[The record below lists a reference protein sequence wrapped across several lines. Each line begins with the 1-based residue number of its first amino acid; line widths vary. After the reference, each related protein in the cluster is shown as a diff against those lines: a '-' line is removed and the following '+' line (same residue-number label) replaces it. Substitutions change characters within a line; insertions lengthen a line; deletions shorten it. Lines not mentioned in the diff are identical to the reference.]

1 MGVALKAGRLFDD
14 RDRENAPMVAVV
26 NETMAR
32 EFWPG
37 ENPIGHRI
45 KLGGFDSKRPWA
57 TIVGITADIHQRGI
71 GISARPEMYYSYAQQ
86 DVFQPEFLA
95 VKTSGDPA
103 QLASTIRDQVWAVD
117 KDQPVSDVMTMQAI
131 VDEELSP
138 KQMQAKLLGIFAGI
152 ALVLASLG
160 IYAVLS
166 YAVAQR
172 TQEIGVRMAL
182 GAQRRDVLRMIL
194 GQGLALTFVGI
205 AFGVAGALALAR
217 VLSTLLYGT
226 SATDPLTF
234 AAVGATLSAVALV
247 ACYVPARRAMRVD
260 PMVALRHE

>member
-1 MGVALKAGRLFDD
+1 
-14 RDRENAPMVAVV
+14 MVAVV

-32 EFWPG
+32 QFWPG
-37 ENPIGHRI
+37 ETPIGHRI
-45 KLGGFDSKRPWA
+45 KLGSFESARAWA
-57 TIVGITADIHQRGI
+57 TIVGVTGDIHQMGI
-71 GISARPEMYYSYAQQ
+71 GVAARPEMYYSYAQE
-86 DVFQPEFLA
+86 DVFQPEYLA
-95 VKTSGDPA
+95 VKTSGDST
-103 QLASTIRDQVWAVD
+103 QLANAIRDQIWSID
-117 KDQPVSDVMTMQAI
+117 KDQPVADVTLMQTI

-138 KQMQAKLLGIFAGI
+138 RQMQANLLGIFAGI

-182 GAQRRDVLRMIL
+182 GAQQGDVLRMVL
-194 GQGLALTFVGI
+194 GHGLAMTLLGV
-205 AFGVAGALALAR
+205 AFGIAGALAMAR
-217 VLSTLLYGT
+217 VLSTLLYGV

-234 AAVGATLSAVALV
+234 AAVAAVLTSVALL

-260 PMVALRHE
+260 PMVALRYE